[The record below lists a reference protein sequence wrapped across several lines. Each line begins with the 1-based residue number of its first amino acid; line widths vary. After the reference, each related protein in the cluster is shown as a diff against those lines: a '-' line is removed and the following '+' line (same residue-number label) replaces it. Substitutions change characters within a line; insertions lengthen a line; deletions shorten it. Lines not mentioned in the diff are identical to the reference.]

1 MRITAAEYNK
11 NVITLTMKK
20 QYDKNSE
27 VEKDRQEIKKSK
39 LMILLNFI
47 RGNPE
52 IMLKFDYI
60 IKE

>member
-11 NVITLTMKK
+11 NVITFTMKK